1 MMTISSDC
9 STRLLVFDWDGT
21 LVDSTGAIS
30 RAMQF
35 AAADLGLEVPD
46 DQRASHVIGLGLQ
59 DALRT
64 AVPDLRP
71 AQMPDFINRYRHH
84 YLARDA
90 GLLPFSGI
98 NELLPELRACGVMLA
113 VATGKSRV
121 GLERAMDQM
130 RWRPHFEATR
140 CADEGEPKPHPWML
154 LDLGD
159 ELGMNPQSMLMVGDT
174 THDLGM
180 ARAAGA
186 NAIGVSY
193 GAHPRDQLLTEPA
206 LAIVDD
212 VAGLK
217 ATLLRRVLA

>member
-1 MMTISSDC
+1 M
-9 STRLLVFDWDGT
+9 G
-21 LVDSTGAIS
+21 
-30 RAMQF
+30 
-35 AAADLGLEVPD
+35 
-46 DQRASHVIGLGLQ
+46 
-59 DALRT
+59 
-64 AVPDLRP
+64 
-71 AQMPDFINRYRHH
+71 
-84 YLARDA
+84 
-90 GLLPFSGI
+90 
-98 NELLPELRACGVMLA
+98 
-113 VATGKSRV
+113 
-121 GLERAMDQM
+121 
-130 RWRPHFEATR
+130 WRGRFVATR

-159 ELGMNPQSMLMVGDT
+159 ELGVSPQSMLMVGDT

-217 ATLLRRVLA
+217 AALLRRVLA

>member
-1 MMTISSDC
+1 MTVQ
-9 STRLLVFDWDGT
+9 RLIVFDWDGT
-21 LVDSTGAIS
+21 LVDSTGAIAHAI
-30 RAMQF
+30 RQ
-35 AAADLGLEVPD
+35 AAADLALPVPSL
-46 DQRASHVIGLGLQ
+46 REASHVIGLGLR
-59 DALRT
+59 DALGS
-64 AVPDLRP
+64 AVPTLTPERYP
-71 AQMPDFINRYRHH
+71 AFVERYRHH
-84 YLARDA
+84 YLSRDA
-90 GLLPFSGI
+90 DLTPFDGIVDLLDA
-98 NELLPELRACGVMLA
+98 LAAAGVDIA

-121 GLERAMDQM
+121 GLNRALDQM
-130 RWRPHFEATR
+130 GWRGRFAATR

-159 ELGMNPQSMLMVGDT
+159 ELGVSPQSMLMVGDT

-186 NAIGVSY
+186 HAIGVSY

-217 ATLLRRVLA
+217 AALLRRVLA

>member
-1 MMTISSDC
+1 LVPFDGIVD
-9 STRLLVFDWDGT
+9 LLDA
-21 LVDSTGAIS
+21 L
-30 RAMQF
+30 
-35 AAADLGLEVPD
+35 AAA
-46 DQRASHVIGLGLQ
+46 
-59 DALRT
+59 
-64 AVPDLRP
+64 
-71 AQMPDFINRYRHH
+71 
-84 YLARDA
+84 
-90 GLLPFSGI
+90 
-98 NELLPELRACGVMLA
+98 GVDIA

-121 GLERAMDQM
+121 GLNRALDQM
-130 RWRPHFEATR
+130 GWRGRFAATR

-159 ELGMNPQSMLMVGDT
+159 ELGVSPQSMLMVGDT

-186 NAIGVSY
+186 HAIGVSY

-217 ATLLRRVLA
+217 AALLRRVLA